1 MKRTTMK
8 LKVQFEVTVPD
19 HVTIEQAEEWLR
31 FQIGASGGMQSVNPL
46 SGDDL
51 EARSVTVDQI

>member
-1 MKRTTMK
+1 MK

-31 FQIGASGGMQSVNPL
+31 FQIGASGGMKSANPL

-51 EARSVTVDQI
+51 EARSVSVDQI